1 MNFLLARISSKGRR
15 LRGWIIRLAL
25 NRPVAIGAGILL
37 AAPALWLVVGDYSW
51 ENAFTDGA
59 GLVAGAT
66 GVALVLAGLG
76 GRRGDW
82 IE

>member
-1 MNFLLARISSKGRR
+1 
-15 LRGWIIRLAL
+15 
-25 NRPVAIGAGILL
+25 
-37 AAPALWLVVGDYSW
+37 VVGDYSW

-82 IE
+82 VDPEQGKGQRAKVRGQRAKGKG